1 MSVTDLDKM
10 SGNLTGNIGTTL
22 YLAPE
27 VRSNIRAKY
36 NNKVDLYSLGVIFF
50 EMCHPFSSM
59 HERAI
64 TIQVWPGTRGVEARP
79 QSVVPL
85 CVVPLCVVPLCA
97 VPLRPLTITRLFSCH
112 GPSTAT
118 AQARDYLSR
127 RLVLGAR
134 RLPQDHRT
142 AVAAQVRLM
151 STSTLQPAPRRALTH
166 HPPPFSIQI
175 AHHAA
180 RPSDPVRGN
189 CWRARCCR
197 RRLRGARCARCCAR
211 SLTARRRSTD
221 RSSAPS
227 SSRLVVRRIRRT
239 RMHSS
244 HSYMSLRCAI
254 VAAERGG
261 GLCL

>member
-79 QSVVPL
+79 QSVVP
-85 CVVPLCVVPLCA
+85 A
-97 VPLRPLTITRLFSCH
+97 SFRSFRPLTITRLFSCH

-166 HPPPFSIQI
+166 PPSPPLLNPNCTPCSP
-175 AHHAA
+175 AK
-180 RPSDPVRGN
+180 RPS
-189 CWRARCCR
+189 ARQLLESPLLPAKIEGR
-197 RRLRGARCARCCAR
+197 SMREVLRTLANRETPQYRQVISALFKQVGGAENKKDANAFISFVHVPPLCHR
-211 SLTARRRSTD
+211 SR
-221 RSSAPS
+221 
-227 SSRLVVRRIRRT
+227 
-239 RMHSS
+239 
-244 HSYMSLRCAI
+244 
-254 VAAERGG
+254 
-261 GLCL
+261 